1 MFGKPLFCG
10 LKISL
15 KIEEFECNQWIY
27 CGLHIRTEWFSLFMM
42 AEVYEID
49 RQSQWVVDAVL
60 AAGGGSDIVDNIV
73 EAKAHGLS
81 PIDAVLD
88 TGLIGEEGFL
98 REVSNRIGMPWFERD
113 LVGENVPVLK
123 SACGPALAIRYRV
136 VPVGLEGGEI
146 TLACYDPLSM
156 EMRQVLS
163 RRLPYEVRWV
173 MTERRKLRTALS
185 AIYGV
190 GADTFEKLMA
200 GRDVD
205 FEQMGEKDEAS
216 VLDDDDSDE
225 ASVLRFVNQIIRE
238 ALRQKATDIHIEPQH
253 DILRI
258 RYRVDGQLMDVPVP
272 ERINA
277 LQSSV
282 IARLKIMSRLDV
294 AERRVPQDGR
304 INLKLEGK
312 SIDVRVATIPSV
324 EGETVSLRLLNQEKF
339 SLDQLGMEEGVR
351 RVIDEVLSLSNGV
364 ILATGPTGSGKS
376 TSLYCFLN
384 HLNKPETR
392 TVTIEDP
399 VENKLPGIVQIAVKP
414 EVGLTFAKG
423 LRSILRADPNIIMVG
438 EIRDTETAEI
448 AIRASLTGHLV
459 FSTLHTNTAIGGIS
473 RLLDMDIEPFLV
485 AASVRAFLAQRL
497 VRLLCPSCKE
507 PLENFGTEERLR
519 LGIPADLEGQPYR
532 AVGCGDCRQT
542 GYSGRIAIYEICQ
555 VGDEIQNMITH
566 GADENKIFKQA
577 LKEGFEPMRGY
588 GWRKVM
594 KGVTSIEEVLS
605 STQTNVG
612 ARAVE

>member
-1 MFGKPLFCG
+1 
-10 LKISL
+10 
-15 KIEEFECNQWIY
+15 
-27 CGLHIRTEWFSLFMM
+27 M
-42 AEVYEID
+42 AEVMEID
-49 RQSQWVVDAVL
+49 RQSRWLIEAVM
-60 AAGGGSDIVDNIV
+60 AAGGTD
-73 EAKAHGLS
+73 EAQVSEVVLDAKKKGLS
-81 PIDAVLD
+81 LIDAVLD
-88 TGLIGEEGFL
+88 AGVVGEEEFL
-98 REVSNRIGMPWFERD
+98 REVSARLALPWHEGD
-113 LVGENVPVLK
+113 LLGENVKELK
-123 SACGPALAIRYRV
+123 AACGPALAIRHRV
-136 VPVGLEGGEI
+136 VPLELNKDQI
-146 TLACYDPLSM
+146 TLACYDPLAL
-156 EMRQVLS
+156 EARQILS
-163 RRLPYEVRWV
+163 RRLPYSIKWV
-173 MTERRKLRTALS
+173 MSERRKIRTTLG

-190 GADTFEKLMA
+190 GADTFEKLLE

-205 FEQMGEKDEAS
+205 FENMADKDEAS
-216 VLDDDDSDE
+216 VLDEDDSDE

-238 ALRQKATDIHIEPQH
+238 GLLQKATDIHIEPQH

-258 RYRVDGQLMDVPVP
+258 RYRVDGHLMDVPVP

-324 EGETVSLRLLNQEKF
+324 EGETVSLRLLNQERY
-339 SLDQLGMEEGVR
+339 SLDQLGMEDSVR
-351 RVIDEVLSLSNGV
+351 KVIDEVLSLSNGV

-376 TSLYCFLN
+376 TSLYCFLD

-423 LRSILRADPNIIMVG
+423 LRSILRADPNIVMVG

-497 VRLLCPSCKE
+497 VRKLCPKCKV
-507 PLENFGTEERLR
+507 PMENFGEEDKVA
-519 LGIPADLEGQPYR
+519 LGIPLELDGQPCR

-555 VGDEIQNMITH
+555 VSDAIQDMITH
-566 GADENKIFKQA
+566 GADENKILRQA
-577 LKEGFEPMRGY
+577 TKEGFEPMRTY

-605 STQTNVG
+605 STQTGLG